1 MPHLSVRLNVPHRQ
15 HTPAPVR
22 QSKHGQRFCCMETL
36 DGAELSHVKL
46 LGEFASHDAQGQ
58 KRGQQLAQQEAQI
71 ERVNS
76 PLQRKND
83 GVFISDEEEED
94 RQLEEERDQPKS
106 SQLWNLKKTL
116 ISLYNKH

>member
-1 MPHLSVRLNVPHRQ
+1 
-15 HTPAPVR
+15 
-22 QSKHGQRFCCMETL
+22 METL

-106 SQLWNLKKTL
+106 SQLWNLKKNL